1 MDYRAESQGVKPSSL
16 IDCRLAFC
24 NLSAILRLTSAGLL
38 ALVVVCAARSQF
50 ERHDESGSP
59 PVRVG
64 HYEQPFDMINFNHRS
79 HRSVKRLR
87 SDVERHEAWLRRA
100 VRDRLDANVPLEF
113 RFMYAGYDS
122 VNRRLLLRYFA
133 PNPNPMEIAGWQV
146 QLVYS
151 GRCPRLREVWV
162 EALPLE

>member
-1 MDYRAESQGVKPSSL
+1 
-16 IDCRLAFC
+16 
-24 NLSAILRLTSAGLL
+24 
-38 ALVVVCAARSQF
+38 
-50 ERHDESGSP
+50 
-59 PVRVG
+59 
-64 HYEQPFDMINFNHRS
+64 MISVNHRA
-79 HRSVKRLR
+79 HRPVKRLR

-100 VRDRLDANVPLEF
+100 VRDRLDADVPLEF

-133 PNPNPMEIAGWQV
+133 PNPDPMEIAGWQV

-151 GRCPRLREVWV
+151 GRCPQLREAWV